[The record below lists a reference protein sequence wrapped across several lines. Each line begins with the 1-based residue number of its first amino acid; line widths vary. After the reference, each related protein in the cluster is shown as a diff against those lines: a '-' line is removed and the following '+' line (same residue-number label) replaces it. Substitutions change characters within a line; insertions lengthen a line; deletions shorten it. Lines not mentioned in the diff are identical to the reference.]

1 MNSILKTRRNFV
13 KKNVII
19 FFLVYLSSNFRK
31 AFMKLKITS
40 SYSLLF
46 FCLFFFSGYSQ
57 FVFTE
62 KHLPSSISLSSFASI
77 ADVGQQN
84 YTIDFVI
91 ENFDQLRPQKLK
103 TRNDDLGFTNHH
115 FWAKVALRN
124 NTSKDLVYFLE
135 TARPITDFV
144 ELYTVDEISKN
155 VLISKSG
162 DKIPFNQR
170 SFQDRKTVFKIN
182 LRAHQSQSLYLHL
195 KSDGEVIQMP
205 MMLRT
210 AEDFIKLASFE
221 QLLFGVFYGI
231 LITAAILYLFFFF
244 GLREKTFLYYSLYVV
259 FIGLMQFALDGYF
272 YQLFTPN
279 SGWFSQHAVLLFA
292 MIAGILLGKYS
303 EVFLNIQEHNRVLYR
318 LFQLMYI
325 LAFGLI
331 FCIIFIPPLFAIC
344 YPIANVLGLGIL
356 LIIISSVIYLYVHKK
371 PVDPFFSIG
380 IVFLILGFGIF
391 ILNNFGQVPNTF
403 LTQNSSKFGTGL
415 EIIFLSLSMGNL
427 IRNLRN
433 EKNELNKLALIRSE
447 EMNDLKSYFL
457 SNISHELR
465 TPLNAI
471 LNLTDTI
478 SKESK
483 DDTVKSKCQI
493 IKYSSH
499 SLLSSVNDILDFSKI
514 EKGELQLES
523 VLFEPVKVI
532 EHLKNNA
539 ANRAKDQGLTFEF
552 TKSDAIP
559 EFMMGDVTRLVQI
572 INNVLSNAVKFTA
585 TGFVKFHL
593 EAKKIEKLKATLV
606 MTISDSGIGISQ
618 EKMNSI
624 FDSFSQNTID
634 NKRKFGGLGL
644 GLYIVKTLVDMQ
656 KGTIKMES
664 AENVGTTCTITIDF
678 EVVVPEKKEVVSQEE
693 AVYDMGGKLILVV
706 EDNAINQMVIK
717 MITKKWLNTTVVY
730 ANNGQEGLDA
740 LQQQRFDLVL
750 MDLQMPVMDGY
761 EATIAIRNGEV
772 GDNNKNIPIIAVT
785 ADVMETTKIR
795 VKEIGMNFYISK
807 PLKNDTLFLAIKE
820 LLLNK

>member
-1 MNSILKTRRNFV
+1 MNLKATLFYNL
-13 KKNVII
+13 I
-19 FFLVYLSSNFRK
+19 VY
-31 AFMKLKITS
+31 
-40 SYSLLF
+40 LF
-46 FCLFFFSGYSQ
+46 FCVNGYSQ
-57 FVFTE
+57 YVFTE
-62 KHLPSSISLSSFASI
+62 HLLPSSMSLHANTTI
-77 ADVGQQN
+77 VDVAQQD
-84 YTIDFVI
+84 YDIDFI
-91 ENFDQLRPQKLK
+91 IKNYEHLGPRKLK
-103 TRNDDLGFTNHH
+103 SENDDLGFTNHH

-124 NTSKDLVYFLE
+124 DSSLDLVYFLE

-144 ELYTVDEISKN
+144 ELYTVDETTEKILS
-155 VLISKSG
+155 SKSG
-162 DKIPFNQR
+162 DKIPFNER

-182 LRAHQSQSLYLHL
+182 LPAHQAQTLYLHL
-195 KSDGEVIQMP
+195 KSDGEVVQVP
-205 MMLRT
+205 MMLRS
-210 AEDFIKLASFE
+210 AEEFIELASFE
-221 QLLFGVFYGI
+221 QLIFGVFYGI

-272 YQLFTPN
+272 YQLITPD

-303 EVFLNIQEHNRVLYR
+303 EVFLNIQQHNKLLYC
-318 LFQLMYI
+318 LFQLMYF
-325 LAFGLI
+325 LAFALI
-331 FCIIFIPPLFAIC
+331 FCIIFIPPLFAIS
-344 YPIANVLGLGIL
+344 YPIANVLGLMIL
-356 LIIISSVIYLYVHKK
+356 LIIISSVVYLYVHKK
-371 PVDPFFSIG
+371 PVDVFFSIG

-433 EKNELNKLALIRSE
+433 EKNELNKIALIRSE

-514 EKGELQLES
+514 EKGELQLER

-539 ANRAKDQGLTFEF
+539 ANRAIDQGLTFEF
-552 TKSDAIP
+552 TKSETIP
-559 EFMMGDVTRLVQI
+559 EFLMGDVTRLVQI

-585 TGFVKFHL
+585 SGFVKFHL
-593 EAKKIEKLKATLV
+593 DAKTTEKSKARLV
-606 MTISDSGIGISQ
+606 MIISDSGIGINE

-656 KGTIKMES
+656 NGTIEMDS
-664 AENVGTTCTITIDF
+664 TENVGTTCTITIDF
-678 EVVVPEKKEVVSQEE
+678 EVVVPEKKEFVSQEE
-693 AVYDMGGKLILVV
+693 AVYDLGGKLILVV

-717 MITKKWLNTTVVY
+717 MITKKWINTTVVY

-740 LQQQRFDLVL
+740 MQQQQFDIVL

-761 EATIAIRNGEV
+761 EATIAIRNGEI
-772 GDNNKNIPIIAVT
+772 GENNRNIPIIAVT
-785 ADVMETTKIR
+785 ADVMETTKMR

-807 PLKNDTLFLAIKE
+807 PLKNETLFSAIKE
-820 LLLNK
+820 LI